1 MKITFKAKNGSCPE
15 WVHDGTRYY
24 LFEDYYGDG
33 SWTLMSQ
40 KIGFLKKERFYGE
53 GPHRIHP
60 ETLLE
65 RFFSGK
71 ENIRHERMRGLSVWY
86 WNGKE
91 FATDGESIAIAYE
104 SKYERPSFDTYL
116 ECLRDAKEYLSEQY
130 DSRQLSLFD

>member
-71 ENIRHERMRGLSVWY
+71 ENIRHERMRGPVY